1 MTEETEDY
9 PVGYGRPPK
18 HTQFKAGRS
27 GNPKGRPK
35 GATNFKTDLQEELS
49 ETIRVR
55 EGDRNLKVSKQ
66 RAMIKALMAKAL
78 KGDARAANVL
88 ITHIAKLVEPDTPA
102 EGSTAL
108 SADDQAILER
118 FIAARLR
125 NDRT

>member
-1 MTEETEDY
+1 MTEETKDY

-35 GATNFKTDLQEELS
+35 GATNFNTDLQEELS
-49 ETIRVR
+49 EYIRVR

-78 KGDARAANVL
+78 KGDARAASVL
-88 ITHIAKLVEPDTPA
+88 LAHIAKLVEPDAPA
-102 EGSTAL
+102 EGSPAL
-108 SADDQAILER
+108 SVDDQAILER